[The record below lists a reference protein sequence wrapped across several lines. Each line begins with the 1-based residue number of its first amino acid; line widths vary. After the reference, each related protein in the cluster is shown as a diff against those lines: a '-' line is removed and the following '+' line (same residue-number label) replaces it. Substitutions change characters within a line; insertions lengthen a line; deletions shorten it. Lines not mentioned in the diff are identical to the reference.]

1 VSERNL
7 ERSAFLKSRRQ
18 RLTAEEVG
26 LPPSTHRRGS
36 TLRREDVAWLADV
49 GITWYTWL
57 EQGRPMKMAAGT
69 LDRVAGALKLDPSEC
84 EYLRRLM
91 HPARTESPHRDSA
104 VAARIQALIESYT
117 AGCAFV
123 IGPRWDVLFWNRNF
137 GTLFE
142 MRAVG
147 EADGSGFERNGLWMM
162 FMSERAKALFPDWRA
177 IARRMVATFRFEQ
190 ADYGGDG
197 GFTNLIAA
205 LSRSSPEFVAIWE
218 DIEVL
223 SLALWSVSEIR
234 EPATRRIVEY
244 ETVTL
249 RIAESPDQTLVFY
262 VRAIPATV

>member
-7 ERSAFLKSRRQ
+7 ERAAFLKSRRQ
-18 RLTAEEVG
+18 RLKAEEAG
-26 LPPSTHRRGS
+26 LPPNTHRRSS

-69 LDRVAGALKLDPSEC
+69 LDRVAGALKLDPSER

-91 HPARTESPHRDSA
+91 HPARTESPHGDST
-104 VAARIQALIESYT
+104 VSPRIRALIESYT

-137 GTLFE
+137 GTLFG
-142 MRAVG
+142 MREG
-147 EADGSGFERNGLWMM
+147 DGSGFERNGLWMM
-162 FMSERAKALFPDWRA
+162 FTSERAKALFPDWRA
-177 IARRMVATFRFEQ
+177 TARRMVATFRFEQ
-190 ADYGGDG
+190 ADYGGDR
-197 GFTNLIAA
+197 GFADLIAA
-205 LSRSSPEFVAIWE
+205 LSRSSPEFVSIWE

-223 SLALWSVSEIR
+223 SLALWTVSEIR

-244 ETVTL
+244 DTVTL
-249 RIAESPDQTLVFY
+249 KIAEPPDQTLVFY
-262 VRAIPATV
+262 VRAIPTTV

>member
-1 VSERNL
+1 VSDRNL

-18 RLTAEEVG
+18 RLTAEEAG

-36 TLRREDVAWLADV
+36 ALRREDVAWLADV

-57 EQGRPMKMAAGT
+57 EQGRPMKMASGT

-91 HPARTESPHRDSA
+91 HPARTEPPHVDSA
-104 VAARIQALIESYT
+104 VSARIQALIESYT
-117 AGCAFV
+117 AGYAFV

-142 MRAVG
+142 MGAAG
-147 EADGSGFERNGLWMM
+147 EGGGSGFERNGLWMM

-190 ADYGGDG
+190 ADYAGDG
-197 GFTNLIAA
+197 AFTNLIAA

-223 SLALWSVSEIR
+223 SLAFWSVAEIR
-234 EPATRRIVEY
+234 EPATGRIVEY

-262 VRAIPATV
+262 VPAIPATV